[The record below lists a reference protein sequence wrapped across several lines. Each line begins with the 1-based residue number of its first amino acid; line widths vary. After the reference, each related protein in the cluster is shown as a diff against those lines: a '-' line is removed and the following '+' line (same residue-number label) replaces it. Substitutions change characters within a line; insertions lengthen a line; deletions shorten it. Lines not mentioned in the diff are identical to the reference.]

1 MRILLDTHS
10 FLWFLVGSSNLSSP
24 ARRLI
29 ESPDNEKLFSIASLW
44 EIAIKV
50 SLGKLTLSKP
60 FEQIFPDQ
68 LAINGIELLPVTI
81 PHLER
86 IAIIPFL
93 HRDPFDRLLVA
104 QCQIEGIPILSAD
117 ASFDAYS
124 IERLW

>member
-1 MRILLDTHS
+1 MRMLLDTHS
-10 FLWFLVGSSNLSSP
+10 FLWFLVGSSNLSNP

-29 ESPDNEKLFSIASLW
+29 EFPDNEKLFSIASLW

-50 SLGKLTLSKP
+50 SSGKLTLSKP
-60 FEQIFPDQ
+60 FDQIFPDQ
-68 LAINGIELLPVTI
+68 LANNGIELLPVTI

-86 IAIIPFL
+86 IAIMPFH

-104 QCQIEGIPILSAD
+104 QCQIEGIPILSTD